1 MKILLMYPLLGYF
14 GGREE
19 YLIDLVRELPQRG
32 HDCFLVYEQLT
43 GRPPSENLST
53 SIASYE
59 IPILTEYQTRWDKKY
74 SNMLTKILENESP
87 DVIFLSDI
95 KNFALLQLL
104 NEFGR
109 VVSMAHHG
117 WLFCLRNARTL
128 YFSRNACYRK
138 LGVGCYRQGCFLKKR
153 EQGAGFPLR
162 YNSLSDRKKLVAL
175 YSKIRKHLVT
185 SQYMK
190 DLFLQHGFK
199 DEQVQKTSLYTRVPP
214 PSHIES
220 PRNRGSILFVG
231 RIDRYKGVDFLLR
244 TLVLLRR
251 PFTCKIIGD
260 GPYLDHCKKLLRKLG
275 LENKV
280 FFLGWLPHAEI
291 SIHLSNATV
300 LVVPSI
306 LPEAFGIA
314 GIEAMV
320 HAKPVVGFDTGGI
333 SEWLKDGKTGYLIPY
348 KDVVMMAS
356 KIDCLLEDE
365 QLARRL
371 GLAGQKLVAEEFNI
385 DKHFTQLISTFEEAA
400 KT

>member
-1 MKILLMYPLLGYF
+1 MKILLMYPLWGYF

-19 YLIDLVRELPQRG
+19 YLIDLLRELPRRG
-32 HDCFLVYEQLT
+32 HDRSLVYERVAE
-43 GRPPSENLST
+43 RPPGGELCAN
-53 SIASYE
+53 IANYE
-59 IPILTEYQTRWDKKY
+59 IPILTEYQSRWDEKY
-74 SNMLTKILENESP
+74 SNMLTRILEIESP
-87 DVIFLSDI
+87 DVIYLSDI

-138 LGVGCYRQGCFLKKR
+138 LGAGCLGQGCFLRKR
-153 EQGAGFPLR
+153 EQGAGFPLM
-162 YNSLSDRKKLVAL
+162 YNSLSDRKKLVGI

-214 PSHIES
+214 PSHMES
-220 PRNRGSILFVG
+220 PRNPGSILFVG

-251 PFTCKIIGD
+251 PYTCQIIGD

-280 FFLGWLPHAEI
+280 SFLGWLPHAEI
-291 SIHLSNATV
+291 SVHLSNATV

-314 GIEAMV
+314 GIEAMA

-348 KDVVMMAS
+348 KNVVMMAS

-385 DKHFTQLISTFEEAA
+385 DKHFTHLISTFEEAA
-400 KT
+400 RT